1 MVGRPWQVARVAR
14 AGQSWLPATWL
25 GSAWSL
31 DNGQDHTR
39 LMEKLRFTLVREEG
53 EVLEGRLGV
62 SCKKKVRNKTCG
74 ICFFFKLYILYTT
87 WISASSF

>member
-53 EVLEGRLGV
+53 EVLEGRLEE
-62 SCKKKVRNKTCG
+62 SCKKKV
-74 ICFFFKLYILYTT
+74 
-87 WISASSF
+87 